1 MQISIVNECSLSQYR
16 FSNRVLNLA
25 VEADQGYDYNH
36 RLCHNVKMD
45 ELKKLTNQLEY
56 IFLKKIIEGLKDN
69 SISIM
74 QAKEN
79 AVLFLKLQ
87 PFSTLEDAKT
97 KVKSFTSEHVQFSG
111 LMELVD
117 SFHTEQH
124 TGKVIEKMRDFIK
137 NDRLDE
143 AIDVAKQTE

>member
-1 MQISIVNECSLSQYR
+1 
-16 FSNRVLNLA
+16 
-25 VEADQGYDYNH
+25 
-36 RLCHNVKMD
+36 MD

-97 KVKSFTSEHVQFSG
+97 NVKSFTS
-111 LMELVD
+111 
-117 SFHTEQH
+117 
-124 TGKVIEKMRDFIK
+124 
-137 NDRLDE
+137 
-143 AIDVAKQTE
+143 